1 MLQFLGEHSMAIYML
16 HHPLLQ
22 LVLYRGYLHEGWVG
36 GLVMVLACISLTLTL
51 SQITKHV
58 VERPVSRW
66 LQTSSTKLQ
75 ENMENMEKV

>member
-22 LVLYRGYLHEGWVG
+22 LVLFRGYLHEGWVG

-75 ENMENMEKV
+75 ENTENMGKV